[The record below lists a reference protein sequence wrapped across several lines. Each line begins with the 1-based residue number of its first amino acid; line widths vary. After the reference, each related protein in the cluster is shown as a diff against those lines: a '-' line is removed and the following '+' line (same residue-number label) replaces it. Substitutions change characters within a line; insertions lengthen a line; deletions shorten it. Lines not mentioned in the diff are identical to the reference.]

1 MTSTA
6 LTLASILLFWF
17 FVSFFTRSTN
27 YQKFATDTLFWSVV
41 AGFLVARIMFVIAL
55 WEVYQKDWV
64 SAFDIRDG
72 GFNQQIGWFTGIML
86 LVIRSRA
93 QRNLATTYLKSA
105 VITGVVV
112 FPLFVVNVLMN
123 NQTAGKGIDVSN
135 FEGEPETL
143 NLQLGKPV
151 IINFWASWCPPC
163 RREMPILQDAQQ
175 QHRDMKFI
183 FVNQSEAPAVARA
196 FLSKQNIEIKNV
208 YYDFSGRSAKE
219 LGAYGLPTTLF
230 YNSEGKLINSHMG
243 ELSEASLQHY
253 LQPFLEDNN
262 ET

>member
-1 MTSTA
+1 M
-6 LTLASILLFWF
+6 
-17 FVSFFTRSTN
+17 
-27 YQKFATDTLFWSVV
+27 Q
-41 AGFLVARIMFVIAL
+41 
-55 WEVYQKDWV
+55 
-64 SAFDIRDG
+64 
-72 GFNQQIGWFTGIML
+72 
-86 LVIRSRA
+86 
-93 QRNLATTYLKSA
+93 
-105 VITGVVV
+105 
-112 FPLFVVNVLMN
+112 
-123 NQTAGKGIDVSN
+123 
-135 FEGEPETL
+135 
-143 NLQLGKPV
+143 
-151 IINFWASWCPPC
+151 
-163 RREMPILQDAQQ
+163 
-175 QHRDMKFI
+175 FI